1 MLKRNYS
8 YLVLAIFM
16 VAGFILSGDAFSKPV
31 CGTLDKCRSLR
42 NHLHEQ
48 LVDQDSKEVRKI
60 LVSHLNL
67 VNARIEEL
75 LSQSTEPETRTT
87 HTGAV
92 FTRDRSHVAL
102 NEAWRDPK
110 GLIWGDI
117 VKNEDGSIRYMVQS
131 SEYMKKIGRPLPDGQ
146 LGAEEYCKSI
156 GARLPTQEEFT
167 RLREYMGARSG
178 THEGYSHHDDKILPN
193 LNGHWFWSSSVYPSN
208 TDYAY
213 GFSGTDGYI
222 VYYYYRYYNG
232 GAVRCVVGR

>member
-1 MLKRNYS
+1 MLKLKCS
-8 YLVLAIFM
+8 YLALTIFVL
-16 VAGFILSGDAFSKPV
+16 AGFILSGDAFSNPV
-31 CGTLDKCRSLR
+31 CGTLDECRSLR

-193 LNGHWFWSSSVYPSN
+193 LNGHWFWSSSVDPYVTGFAYDFN
-208 TDYAY
+208 GTVGYVGFDYRDNY
-213 GFSGTDGYI
+213 DD
-222 VYYYYRYYNG
+222 
-232 GAVRCVVGR
+232 AVRCVVVR